1 MSSKAIAVES
11 LSKRF
16 GNLEALTDVDLTVEL
31 NELCAVIGPSG
42 CGKSTLLRCIAGTE
56 DFENGTVRLRGETTE
71 GYPVEDRELGY
82 VFQEFEEA
90 LFPHKT
96 VAENVE
102 FGLEQDSSTYTQSEK
117 NKLVEDMLKL
127 LSISSTKDSLPGEL
141 SGGQQQRV
149 ELARHLVRENDV
161 VLLDDPLAD
170 LDYKLQK
177 RMELELRRLHSRL
190 NSAFLYVTHNQDQA
204 LKLADKIVVM
214 NEGKIEQVG
223 TPNEVYANPE
233 TAFVGRFLGDSNAF
247 SASLVEEREKSL
259 TVDTDIGEFTATS
272 ANGDTPPSESIVLVR
287 PEAIRIG
294 QSATDCDNQ
303 FDGTIAGQTY
313 TGETTEISVST
324 EGIEELIQVVEPGRP
339 SVGAAG
345 ESVTIGWNRTG
356 ATYFE
361 TLSVTAGID
370 VEDLEEF

>member
-16 GNLEALTDVDLTVEL
+16 GSLEALTDVDLVVES

-42 CGKSTLLRCIAGTE
+42 CGKSTLLRCIAGME
-56 DFENGTVRLRGETTE
+56 DFENGTVRLRGESAE
-71 GYPVEDRELGY
+71 NYRVEDRDLGY

-96 VAENVE
+96 VAENIE
-102 FGLEQDSSTYTQSEK
+102 FGLEQDSTTYTESEK
-117 NKLVEDMLKL
+117 DELIDDMVEL
-127 LSISSTKDSLPGEL
+127 LSISSTKYNLPGEL

-149 ELARHLVRENDV
+149 ELARHLVRENDI

-190 NSAFLYVTHNQDQA
+190 DSAFVYVTHNQDQA

-214 NEGKIEQVG
+214 NEGRIEQVG
-223 TPNEVYANPE
+223 TANEVYEDPK

-247 SASLVEEREKSL
+247 SASLVKEHANSL
-259 TVDTDIGEFTATS
+259 TIDTDIGELAATS
-272 ANGDTPPSESIVLVR
+272 ANGETPPSDSIVLVR

-294 QSATDCDNQ
+294 PSAADCDNE
-303 FDGTIAGQTY
+303 FVGTVEGQTY
-313 TGETTEISVST
+313 TGETTEISVSIDGR
-324 EGIEELIQVVEPGRP
+324 EDPIHIVESDRQ
-339 SVGAAG
+339 SIGAVG
-345 ESVTIGWNRTG
+345 ESVAIGWDRTDT
-356 ATYFE
+356 TYFE
-361 TLSVTAGID
+361 TLSVTTGINA
-370 VEDLEEF
+370 EDLEEI